1 MRKEKSLKELMLMTA
16 IAISVWFFFQEELSL
31 NISFF
36 SHSFSAYVM
45 AKWVE
50 RGSGYFEIGEKKE
63 IILKYIV
70 FFIGAAIWETF
81 EWLYFKNSYTFF
93 SLEIMNDTK
102 DNFFDLLYGTLGTT
116 LSLKI

>member
-1 MRKEKSLKELMLMTA
+1 MRKEKNLKELIVMTI
-16 IAISVWFFFQEELSL
+16 IAISAWLFFQEELSL

-50 RGSGYFEIGEKKE
+50 RGSSYFEFSEEKE
-63 IILKYIV
+63 VILKYIV

-81 EWLYFKNSYTFF
+81 EWLYFKNSYVFF
-93 SLEIMNDTK
+93 SLEIVNDTK
-102 DNFFDLLYGTLGTT
+102 DNFFDLLYGILGTT